1 MTQLAPFRDIETWP
15 MTDKNRPKERR
26 LHRRMIIQGKVEL
39 GIEATGLGQLIDI
52 SLSGVACNSP
62 SAFTEMTVLE
72 IKMTLP
78 SAQGD
83 LVFQAGGAVVRC
95 EPRDDDSHLVAIFFT
110 HMDDASRE
118 NLQTFLAEENDVQP
132 GQAKS

>member
-1 MTQLAPFRDIETWP
+1 

-39 GIEATGLGQLIDI
+39 GIEAAGLGQLIDI

-62 SAFTEMTVLE
+62 SAFTEMTVME
-72 IKMTLP
+72 IKMGLP
-78 SAQGD
+78 TAQGE
-83 LVFQAGGAVVRC
+83 LPFQAGGAVVRC
-95 EPRDDDSHLVAIFFT
+95 EPRDNDTHLVAIFFT

-118 NLQTFLAEENDVQP
+118 NLQTFLAEQDQDQP
-132 GQAKS
+132 NS